1 MALMFGK
8 LKNVRLPLLPNKNTV
23 THIANESRGEG
34 ICLPPENPT
43 ILKPHH
49 DNVQIQTTV
58 RK

>member
-1 MALMFGK
+1 MFGK
-8 LKNVRLPLLPNKNTV
+8 LENVRLPLLRNKNTA
-23 THIANESRGEG
+23 THIGNESGGEG
-34 ICLPPENPT
+34 ICLLPENPT

>member
-1 MALMFGK
+1 MFGK
-8 LKNVRLPLLPNKNTV
+8 LKNVRLPLLRNKNTA
-23 THIANESRGEG
+23 THIGKESRGEG
-34 ICLPPENPT
+34 ICLPPEPPT